1 MKACIPL
8 LCVSLL
14 LQAGVTACVTS
25 PVRRQEIVRLSADRR
40 CGDLLDMADWDREES
55 LLATTQELLEARC
68 HSESLKLGGLLR
80 DRLRDKDY
88 SVTAEALSVLGPE
101 QMSQTYVLE
110 SHERTYLTLVLAIN
124 HIEMGDREA
133 AKVELRRATQ
143 ELDAV
148 LYNHGRDDASHLL
161 MAGLWEDVGEPELA
175 APYWRRLGLEQFATT
190 RGLTNP
196 WANPWRIYAVG
207 HLQGYDWRMGEGA
220 GGGIY
225 QITPKTEIPK
235 KCISATGAL
244 IPIDDWVRKMELRH
258 AHDYHPLLNFKSYI
272 RFPLGVSYGVLL
284 GGTGL
289 AVAIGGCAM
298 VAQGGSSGDG
308 CRAAFEVGGALMAEA
323 PNAFNYAAQPDLR
336 HWSKSPVA
344 FLITRS
350 PSPETEVCAT
360 SLHQSPILRR

>member
-1 MKACIPL
+1 MKALIPVI
-8 LCVSLL
+8 CVSLL
-14 LQAGVTACVTS
+14 LQACVTS
-25 PVRRQEIVRLSADRR
+25 PVKRRDITRISSDRR
-40 CGDLLDMADWDREES
+40 CGEILDSADWDREES
-55 LLATTQELLEARC
+55 LLGTTQDLLEARC
-68 HSESLKLGGLLR
+68 HPESLELGRLLR

-124 HIEMGDREA
+124 HIEMGKHEA

-148 LYNHGRDDASHLL
+148 LYNHGRDDASHIL
-161 MAGLWEDVGEPELA
+161 MAGLWEEVGEPDLA
-175 APYWRRLGLEQFATT
+175 APYWRRLGLEQFASA
-190 RGLTNP
+190 RDL
-196 WANPWRIYAVG
+196 ANPWRIYAVG
-207 HLQGYDWRMGEGA
+207 NLEGYDWRMGEGA

-225 QITPKTEIPK
+225 RITPKTEIPK
-235 KCISATGAL
+235 KCVSATGAL

-258 AHDYHPLLNFKSYI
+258 AHDYHPLLNFKSYV
-272 RFPLGVSYGVLL
+272 RFPIGLSYGVLL

-289 AVAIGGCAM
+289 AVAVGGCAA
-298 VAQGGSSGDG
+298 VSQGGGSGNG
-308 CRAAFEVGGALMAEA
+308 CRAAFELGGALMAEA

-350 PSPETEVCAT
+350 PAPEAESCAT
-360 SLHQSPILRR
+360 SLRQSPILRR